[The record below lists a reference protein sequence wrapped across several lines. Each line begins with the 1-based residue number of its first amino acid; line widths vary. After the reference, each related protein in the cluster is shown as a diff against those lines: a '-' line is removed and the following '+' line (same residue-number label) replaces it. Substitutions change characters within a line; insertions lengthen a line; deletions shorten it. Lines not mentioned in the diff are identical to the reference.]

1 MIFLISMVVGTIFV
15 FADPYSDIFYY
26 IYLGPSILLF
36 VFAMVFIIV
45 TIPLSIAI
53 RRATAKSEDQ
63 IRHFFEKLN
72 HERFMA
78 RGVQL
83 RVETT
88 LNLVIVATG
97 RNNIRQRLQ
106 LRLVIE
112 VVPRH

>member
-1 MIFLISMVVGTIFV
+1 MVGGTVFVLI
-15 FADPYSDIFYY
+15 DPYSDIFYY
-26 IYLGPSILLF
+26 IYVIPSIILF
-36 VFAMVFIIV
+36 VFAFMFIIV

-53 RRATAKSEDQ
+53 RRATARSEDQ
-63 IRHFFEKLN
+63 IRHFFDKLN
-72 HERFMA
+72 HERFMS